1 MNEMALTWVDWLC
14 IAVLAMTTLT
24 GLFRGLIREA
34 LGLASW
40 IVALLAARWFSEPVA
55 DLFSGLIESPDG
67 RLVLAFVL
75 VVFVVILACGL
86 IIRLMH
92 AAVEWVGMGLFNR
105 FAGAAFGL
113 VKGAAILV
121 LVTILIGL
129 TPLAQLQAWQQAE
142 LRPEL
147 ERLRDWS
154 VGQLLAWEDRL
165 PASTSSLE
173 SLSAP
178 DEPSAETAPE
188 TLRDSANP
196 DTNPE

>member
-1 MNEMALTWVDWLC
+1 MNGMALTWLDWLC
-14 IAVLAMTTLT
+14 IGVLAVTTLT

-40 IVALLAARWFSEPVA
+40 IVALLAARWLSAPVA
-55 DLFSGLIESPDG
+55 DVFSGMIESPDG

-105 FAGAAFGL
+105 LAGAAFGL
-113 VKGAAILV
+113 AKGAAVLV
-121 LVTILIGL
+121 LATILIGL
-129 TPLAQLQAWQQAE
+129 TPLSQLQAWQQAE

-147 ERLRDWS
+147 ERLRAWS

-165 PASTSSLE
+165 PASASSLE
-173 SLSAP
+173 ALSTP
-178 DEPSAETAPE
+178 DEPTTSRQVQGSAEPDPE
-188 TLRDSANP
+188 
-196 DTNPE
+196 

>member
-1 MNEMALTWVDWLC
+1 MALTWLDWLC
-14 IAVLAMTTLT
+14 IGVLAVTTLT

-40 IVALLAARWFSEPVA
+40 IVALLAARWLSAPVA
-55 DLFSGLIESPDG
+55 DVFSGMIESPDG

-105 FAGAAFGL
+105 LAGAAFGL
-113 VKGAAILV
+113 AKGAAVLV
-121 LVTILIGL
+121 LATILIGL
-129 TPLAQLQAWQQAE
+129 TPLSQLQAWQQAE

-147 ERLRDWS
+147 ERLRAWS

-165 PASTSSLE
+165 PASASSLE
-173 SLSAP
+173 ALSTP
-178 DEPSAETAPE
+178 DEPTTSRQVQGSAEPDPE
-188 TLRDSANP
+188 
-196 DTNPE
+196 

>member
-1 MNEMALTWVDWLC
+1 MALTWLDWLC
-14 IAVLAMTTLT
+14 IAVLAVTTLT

-55 DLFSGLIESPDG
+55 DLFAGLIESPDG

-92 AAVEWVGMGLFNR
+92 AVVEWVGMGLFNR
-105 FAGAAFGL
+105 VAGAAFGL
-113 VKGAAILV
+113 VKGAAVLV
-121 LVTILIGL
+121 LATILIGL
-129 TPLAQLQAWQQAE
+129 TPLSQLQAWQQAE

-154 VGQLLAWEDRL
+154 MGQLLAWEDRL
-165 PASTSSLE
+165 PASASSLE
-173 SLSAP
+173 TFAP
-178 DEPSAETAPE
+178 SDQSAETTPE
-188 TLRDSANP
+188 TLRGSTNP

>member
-1 MNEMALTWVDWLC
+1 MDRRSAGGAL
-14 IAVLAMTTLT
+14 AVRT
-24 GLFRGLIREA
+24 GGRCV
-34 LGLASW
+34 LGHD
-40 IVALLAARWFSEPVA
+40 RK
-55 DLFSGLIESPDG
+55 PDG

-105 FAGAAFGL
+105 LAGAAFGL
-113 VKGAAILV
+113 AKGAAVLV
-121 LVTILIGL
+121 LATILIGL
-129 TPLAQLQAWQQAE
+129 TPLSQLQAWQQAE

-165 PASTSSLE
+165 PASASSLE
-173 SLSAP
+173 LCPRRTSQRHRGRCREARSRIQNSVNIGMVRCHPFLTASEVSSNVRDRGP
-178 DEPSAETAPE
+178 DGQAGGEPGD
-188 TLRDSANP
+188 L
-196 DTNPE
+196 